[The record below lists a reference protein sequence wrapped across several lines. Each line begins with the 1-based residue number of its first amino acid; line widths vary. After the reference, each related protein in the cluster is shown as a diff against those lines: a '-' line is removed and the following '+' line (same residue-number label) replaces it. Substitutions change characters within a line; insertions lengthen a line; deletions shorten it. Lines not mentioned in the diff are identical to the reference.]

1 MQKFREVLKVHIFVK
16 VSHISTTT
24 QTDKKIRG
32 QGVRK
37 TDLIQ
42 VDLSGVS
49 NTNNSLILLMC
60 TDHLL

>member
-1 MQKFREVLKVHIFVK
+1 MRKFREVLKVHIFVK
-16 VSHISTTT
+16 VSQISTTT